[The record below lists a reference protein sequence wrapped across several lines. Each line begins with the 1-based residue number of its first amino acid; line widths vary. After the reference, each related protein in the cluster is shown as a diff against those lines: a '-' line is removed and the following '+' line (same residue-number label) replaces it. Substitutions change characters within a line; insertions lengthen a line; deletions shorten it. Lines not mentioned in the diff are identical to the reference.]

1 MSEDMSL
8 DDLVSA
14 YSVLT
19 DYASE
24 DDVREVFVEC
34 SAVRHWRVLDHRGW
48 RYA

>member
-8 DDLVSA
+8 DDLVS
-14 YSVLT
+14 YSILT

-24 DDVREVFVEC
+24 DDVREVFVKC
-34 SAVRHWRVLDHRGW
+34 SAVQKPLACSDYRGR